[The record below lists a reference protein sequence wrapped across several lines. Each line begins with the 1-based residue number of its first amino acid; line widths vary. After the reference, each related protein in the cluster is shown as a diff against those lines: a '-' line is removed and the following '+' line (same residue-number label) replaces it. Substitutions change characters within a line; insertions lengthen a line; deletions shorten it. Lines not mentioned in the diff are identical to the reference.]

1 MNQTVKLTISGACVA
16 LGVVLPIAFHSI
28 PNAGSIFLPMHI
40 PVLLCGLLCGPLYG
54 LLCGILA
61 PLISSFVT
69 GMPPMAILPGMTA
82 ELAVYGLISGLL
94 IQKLPVKKPLAS
106 IYLSLIA
113 AMVSGRIVSG
123 LLNGLIF
130 RRPVLASGL
139 GYRFFHYRAA
149 GDRHPA
155 DSHTGHGRRTAE
167 SRILFYETSD
177 SIKNAMTA
185 GAGLPVWPVVM
196 ALYFSVLDPEPVI
209 LFPAVQAK
217 LLSVLKPH
225 HVFRGGL
232 FAAVTGTG
240 PEQPGPFRNMADSL
254 FHVK

>member
-130 RRPVLASGL
+130 R
-139 GYRFFHYRAA
+139 A
-149 GDRHPA
+149 GQY
-155 DSHTGHGRRTAE
+155 S
-167 SRILFYETSD
+167 LQ
-177 SIKNAMTA
+177 
-185 GAGLPVWPVVM
+185 VW
-196 ALYFSVLDPEPVI
+196 
-209 LFPAVQAK
+209 
-217 LLSVLKPH
+217 
-225 HVFRGGL
+225 
-232 FAAVTGTG
+232 VTGSLITAL
-240 PEQPGPFRNMADSL
+240 PGIVIQLILIPVMVVALQKAGFFSTRRVTA
-254 FHVK
+254 

>member
-106 IYLSLIA
+106 IYLSLI
-113 AMVSGRIVSG
+113 
-123 LLNGLIF
+123 F
-130 RRPVLASGL
+130 R
-139 GYRFFHYRAA
+139 A
-149 GDRHPA
+149 GQY
-155 DSHTGHGRRTAE
+155 S
-167 SRILFYETSD
+167 LQ
-177 SIKNAMTA
+177 
-185 GAGLPVWPVVM
+185 VW
-196 ALYFSVLDPEPVI
+196 
-209 LFPAVQAK
+209 
-217 LLSVLKPH
+217 
-225 HVFRGGL
+225 
-232 FAAVTGTG
+232 VTGSFITAL
-240 PEQPGPFRNMADSL
+240 PGIVIQLILIPVMVVALQKAGFFSTRRVTA
-254 FHVK
+254 

>member
-40 PVLLCGLLCGPLYG
+40 PVLLCG

-130 RRPVLASGL
+130 R
-139 GYRFFHYRAA
+139 A
-149 GDRHPA
+149 GQY
-155 DSHTGHGRRTAE
+155 S
-167 SRILFYETSD
+167 LQ
-177 SIKNAMTA
+177 
-185 GAGLPVWPVVM
+185 VW
-196 ALYFSVLDPEPVI
+196 
-209 LFPAVQAK
+209 
-217 LLSVLKPH
+217 
-225 HVFRGGL
+225 
-232 FAAVTGTG
+232 VTGSFITAL
-240 PEQPGPFRNMADSL
+240 PGIVIQLILIPVMVVALQKAGFFSTRRVTA
-254 FHVK
+254 